1 MCKTL
6 QIVHFCNHAVN
17 FNLSSCLG
25 AYATK
30 PTAWTRSRKHCRQ
43 SPYIRIRHRTAC
55 GDCIQRS
62 TELEGDRLR
71 QQALSEVEAIQK
83 HLDDPDTDWRLM
95 EQYADERK
103 VASRNVEAVEKLNRR
118 VMGEAKRAFP
128 GTSTL
133 VVNRREVTH
142 RRRIRGS
149 LLRYEVTAEALQANS
164 KKNKTERHE
173 VTLNSLLRLVMR
185 DGKAPRT
192 LEEVFQM
199 YAAEK
204 NTAWCP
210 PFHGKSDEKVPRTLD
225 EVFPM
230 EILVKENM
238 DRTRAAEK
246 RRRSAS
252 DESMEAV
259 RNRKSDHSWSERVLP
274 YAGSR
279 SVSARSLDFGKSIV
293 AGEVEYT
300 EVLPSNELSTL
311 AYGSELPAVKK
322 ILEDRAAND
331 CEDVVMSGI

>member
-25 AYATK
+25 AYATT

-55 GDCIQRS
+55 GDCIQRN

-142 RRRIRGS
+142 RRRTRGS
-149 LLRYEVTAEALQANS
+149 LLRYEMTAEALQADT

-173 VTLNSLLRLVMR
+173 VTLKNLITLAMR
-185 DGKAPRT
+185 DRKTPRT

-199 YAAEK
+199 YEAEK
-204 NTAWCP
+204 NTAWRP
-210 PFHGKSDEKVPRTLD
+210 PFHAKYDEKVPGTLD
-225 EVFPM
+225 EILQR
-230 EILVKENM
+230 EIPAKENM

-252 DESMEAV
+252 DEPMEV
-259 RNRKSDHSWSERVLP
+259 TRNRKSDHSWSERVSP
-274 YAGSR
+274 YTGSR
-279 SVSARSLDFGKSIV
+279 SVCVRSLDFGKSIV
-293 AGEVEYT
+293 ASEVEDT

-311 AYGSELPAVKK
+311 AYGSGLPAVKK
-322 ILEDRAAND
+322 MVEDRAAND
-331 CEDVVMSGI
+331 CEDVVMSGT